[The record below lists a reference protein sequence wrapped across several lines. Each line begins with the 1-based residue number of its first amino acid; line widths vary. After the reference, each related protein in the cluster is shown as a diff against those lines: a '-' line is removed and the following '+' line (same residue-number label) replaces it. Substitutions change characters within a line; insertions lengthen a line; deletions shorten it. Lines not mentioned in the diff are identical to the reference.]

1 VTCFFDASH
10 GPGNREITW
19 SPQWGVPRP
28 VLACPACAQRWT
40 DYLQGRNGYPQPGG
54 YPQQGYPQPGY
65 PQAGYPQ
72 DYPPQRRGYGA
83 GSMAAAG
90 AAGFVG
96 GMLVNEMF
104 DDDEVVVVDNDVDV
118 VEDYGGDY
126 GDSGG
131 DW

>member
-28 VLACPACAQRWT
+28 ILACPACAQRWS

-54 YPQQGYPQPGY
+54 YPQQGYPQPN
-65 PQAGYPQ
+65 YPQ
-72 DYPPQRRGYGA
+72 DYPPQRRGYGV
-83 GSMAAAG
+83 GSVAAAG
-90 AAGFVG
+90 AAGLVG

-104 DDDEVVVVDNDVDV
+104 DDDQVIVENDVDV
-118 VEDYGGDY
+118 VEDYGD
-126 GDSGG
+126 GG
-131 DW
+131 GEW